1 MPLLHTDALI
11 MRRRPTRDADA
22 LVTLFG
28 EKGGKIVA
36 STKSVMKTTSRLA
49 GITQPFNQLH
59 AILYAKSEDQ
69 EIWTLTQASLIRSFS
84 AIQTD
89 LNRMAFASCL
99 VEWLDILS
107 GEFESNQPVW
117 QLLIASME
125 RWERQEPGMEDLF
138 YCQWQL
144 LRDAGF
150 EPQIGT
156 CLRCRSVEASSWK
169 YSVKE
174 GGVLCRKC
182 PGEGLTLS
190 HASMLSLRKLA
201 ASPQPPSWQIAIEQ
215 KNEIHLLLDRHLE
228 YHGGMA
234 SKASRFLDKLLE
246 KGKTGVSNGSIL
258 REEKECRL

>member
-22 LVTLFG
+22 LVTLFS
-28 EKGGKIVA
+28 EKGGKITA

-49 GITQPFNQLH
+49 GITQPFNHLH

-69 EIWTLTQASLIRSFS
+69 DIWTLTQASLIRTFS

-117 QLLIASME
+117 RLLMAAMD
-125 RWERQEPGMEDLF
+125 RWERQPPSLEDLF
-138 YCQWQL
+138 YCQWRL
-144 LRDAGF
+144 LRDAGV
-150 EPQIGT
+150 EPQIGA
-156 CLRCRSVEASSWK
+156 CLRCRRAEAPSWF

-174 GGVLCRKC
+174 GGVFCQKC
-182 PGEGLTLS
+182 HNEGLALS
-190 HASMLSLRKLA
+190 HGSVLLLRELA
-201 ASPQPPSWQIAIEQ
+201 ASPQPPSWRLSGEQ
-215 KNEIHLLLDRHLE
+215 KDEIRLLLDRHLE
-228 YHGGMA
+228 YYGGMA
-234 SKASRFLDKLLE
+234 SKASRFLGKLLE
-246 KGKTGVSNGSIL
+246 KGNAGVSNGSIISEE
-258 REEKECRL
+258 RESRS